1 MIDQKKDSSFLAR
14 LEDVIATYALNITD
28 EQKKCLLKYLE
39 QLNKWNK
46 TYNLTAIR
54 DQQQALVQHL
64 FDSLSI
70 VSPLQLNIQHHAMT
84 HPKIM
89 DVGSGGG
96 LPGVILAIVFPEASI
111 ICVDAVE
118 KKIAFIRHVAGVLEL
133 KNLRALH
140 TRIEDLSDASM
151 DIVTSRAF
159 ASLKDFAML
168 AGKHVSINGEMI
180 AMKGKH
186 PADEIAELDATDWV
200 VKEVETLTV
209 PELDAERCLVW
220 MQRKGKK

>member
-1 MIDQKKDSSFLAR
+1 MIEQKKDRSFLAR
-14 LEDVIATYALNITD
+14 LDDVIATYALIIT
-28 EQKKCLLKYLE
+28 ESQKECLLNYLE

-54 DQQQALVQHL
+54 DQEQALIQHL
-64 FDSLSI
+64 FDSLS
-70 VSPLQLNIQHHAMT
+70 VVRPLQLNIQDHGIK

-96 LPGVILAIVFPEASI
+96 LPGVILAIAFPEATV

-118 KKIAFIRHVAGVLEL
+118 KKIAFIRHVASVLQL
-133 KNLRALH
+133 KNLKGLH
-140 TRIEDLSDASM
+140 TRIEELPDASM

-159 ASLKDFAML
+159 ASLKDFATL
-168 AGKHVSINGEMI
+168 AGKHVSINGALV

-186 PADEIAELDATDWV
+186 PVDEIAELDATDWV
-200 VKEVETLTV
+200 VKDIEILTV

>member
-1 MIDQKKDSSFLAR
+1 MRREISNVSFLVR
-14 LEDVIATYALNITD
+14 LERVIETYGLDIDAL
-28 EQKKCLLKYLE
+28 QKTLLLDYLE

-54 DQQQALVQHL
+54 DQEQALIQHL

-70 VSPLQLNIQHHAMT
+70 VGPLKKYLQANAMT
-84 HPKIM
+84 HPSMM

-96 LPGVILAIVFPEASI
+96 LPGVILAITLPQASV

-118 KKIAFIRHVAGVLEL
+118 KKIAFIKHVASVLQL
-133 KNLRALH
+133 KNLKALH
-140 TRIEDLSDASM
+140 TRVEELEDAGM

-159 ASLKDFAML
+159 ASLKDFANL
-168 AGKHVSINGEMI
+168 SGKHVSVNGRLV
-180 AMKGKH
+180 AMKGKQ
-186 PADEIAELDATDWV
+186 PIQEISELNDTGWV
-200 VKEVETLTV
+200 VNHIETLMV

-220 MQRKGKK
+220 MQRKG

>member
-1 MIDQKKDSSFLAR
+1 MSQTNSNVSFLER
-14 LEDVIATYALNITD
+14 LESVVETYKLNINAL
-28 EQKKCLLKYLE
+28 QKTQLLDYLE

-54 DQQQALVQHL
+54 DQEQALIQHL

-70 VSPLQLNIQHHAMT
+70 V
-84 HPKIM
+84 HPFKKYFQTREIAQPCIM

-96 LPGVILAIVFPEASI
+96 LPGVILAITLPEASV

-118 KKIAFIRHVAGVLEL
+118 KKIAFIKNVAGVLQL
-133 KNLRALH
+133 RKLRALH
-140 TRIEDLSDASM
+140 TRVEELPEAGM

-159 ASLKDFAML
+159 ASLKDFAIL
-168 AGKHVSINGEMI
+168 SGKHVSINGQLV
-180 AMKGKH
+180 AMKGKK
-186 PADEIAELDATDWV
+186 PTQEISELDDTDWV
-200 VKEVETLTV
+200 VKNIETLMV

-220 MQRKGKK
+220 MQRKG

>member
-1 MIDQKKDSSFLAR
+1 MNHQINDCSFLAR
-14 LEDVIATYALNITD
+14 LERVITSFGLVITAAQMD
-28 EQKKCLLKYLE
+28 CLLAYLE

-54 DQQQALVQHL
+54 DQEQALIQHL

-70 VSPLQLNIQHHAMT
+70 VKPLQLNIQSHGIT

-96 LPGVILAIVFPEASI
+96 LPGVVLAITLPEASI
-111 ICVDAVE
+111 LCVDAVE
-118 KKIAFIRHVAGVLEL
+118 KKVAFIKHVAGVLQL
-133 KNLRALH
+133 KNLKALH
-140 TRIEDLSDASM
+140 TRIQELPSAGM

-159 ASLKDFAML
+159 ASLKDFANL
-168 AGKHVSINGEMI
+168 SGKHVSVHGELV
-180 AMKGKH
+180 AMKGKN
-186 PADEIAELDATDWV
+186 PKDEISEMDKTEWV
-200 VKEVETLTV
+200 VKEIETLTV

>member
-1 MIDQKKDSSFLAR
+1 MTNLAKDISFLDR
-14 LEDVIATYALNITD
+14 LEAVLVTYALVISD
-28 EQKKCLLKYLE
+28 AQKECLLSYLE

-54 DQQQALVQHL
+54 DQEQALVQHL

-70 VSPLQLNIQHHAMT
+70 VKPLQLKMQNHAIN

-96 LPGVILAIVFPEASI
+96 LPGVILAIALPEASI
-111 ICVDAVE
+111 VCVDAVE
-118 KKIAFIRHVAGVLEL
+118 KKIAFIRHVASVLQL
-133 KNLRALH
+133 KNLQALH
-140 TRIEDLSDASM
+140 TRIENLPDSAM
-151 DIVTSRAF
+151 DVVTSRAF
-159 ASLKDFAML
+159 ASLKDFVTY
-168 AGKHVSINGEMI
+168 AGKHVSLRGELV

-186 PADEIAELDATDWV
+186 PVDEIVELDHTDWAV
-200 VKEVETLTV
+200 REIETLIV

-220 MQRKGKK
+220 MQRKGKT